1 MSNKNT
7 ENTDDLSS
15 LKSKLDKLR
24 LTEQKPEGLLESPLV
39 KTTGVGEEYG
49 KSQYD
54 ENIPLDLLKTRSLE
68 NIRGEKQGWADEATN
83 ALIGGLAKIPLTVIG
98 NVGSILDIED
108 YANRDNEVGNWL
120 TNWAENV
127 KQGIED
133 ETKIYKSNDNSLSSR
148 EWWLNSGKG
157 LIDSAGGFVFTGGI
171 LGKGIQLLSNL
182 ARTQKGAQIINAIG
196 GITNAVALNQAESI
210 PSAMNVYQK
219 AYDIEF
225 NRLQKDIDEG
235 LITDLEAEEQAKIK
249 AADAAAYSI
258 AINRVNIPL
267 NLTSAFAFLR
277 SPKLTRE
284 IAKQVSKKDAVN
296 KVLSEGTQEYI
307 EENVN
312 NIAENE
318 ALRKAKQ
325 GKNYSY
331 NFNNTLNDVF
341 SKQGFESGLIGFI
354 GGAVQTAGTELV
366 EDLKKDSPSY
376 DNKGNII
383 RDETGLPILVSRT
396 QSKNER
402 FLAQKESLKRI
413 ENLAKSEGIPTVKEI
428 LNKTNKISNILNDIQ
443 IESINKN
450 FDKVDDLKNDL
461 LIEQSLDAFK
471 NGTTENLINL
481 YKSIANDPTSKEKL
495 GEDYQNINKAISKI
509 EEFEKIYQKY
519 ENSPK
524 SEELFRNRVDYK
536 NTLDKIEYLKTL
548 QSKADFENKRELE
561 ITGFN
566 SEELK
571 ESLETTK
578 ELKLVNNKIKEEVGK
593 LIDLNNNFKNILSS
607 KTVKSEG
614 IKSETKENK
623 ENKENK
629 ETEKVKENIEDL
641 SPRETDIYNNKTGE
655 INNKLKDIKASE
667 DKSDLFQTE
676 NLLNEAING
685 NNKVYSE
692 LANVLKNHYNLHK
705 SVVTRM
711 VDFLKDFFGT
721 IANGNFGNNV
731 IELVKNLG
739 KDNIRVF
746 LHESIHGITAEKLAI
761 YGGSNPSRL
770 TQKEINAIKELERIF
785 EKVKKE
791 LLNLKN
797 SRGNNIFSKTVT
809 DGYYG
814 FKDLHEFL
822 AEAFTK
828 REFQSLLSNIKGEG
842 RKPNIFKQLLNAISD
857 LLGLTDSTILED
869 IFALT
874 EEFAGNNNQN
884 SETKTKEPEVT
895 KQEEQEKQEVER
907 VEKEEKD
914 YLDEDNEFLN
924 TRVRV
929 KYTNN
934 INPSFSDYSKRKI
947 SINSIE
953 SGPDDGTDE
962 SSERYY
968 RFTNKHSPKDLKGLL
983 VTEKNNPKL
992 FKEIMDLRPE
1002 AKEFLDNTDY
1012 DSGIHIVITDK
1023 NGNLIKSDQEGNI
1036 NKDGKL
1042 VFGTI
1047 TTIEA
1052 IENGRI
1058 LIKDEDKASKIA
1070 ELAKFRKTILD
1081 STKDIYVDIDGRS
1094 NGHLQFENTIQGQ
1107 RQSFSVIDRL
1117 GNIEDIDLELPR
1129 VGFKENPNESLLKNG
1144 KIGLTGKLY
1153 ASNKEGTITT
1163 DLIPRLLTDNEIS
1176 KVIDLIL
1183 QDIGV
1188 KDKTIEEPRK
1198 ELNKLI
1204 QYSIPKSGPKQFTI
1218 GRQEGVLNVG
1228 FTLENAS
1235 TLKTEEGLNRLK
1247 EFLKYKR
1254 VNVNKD
1260 YDFDDRFTPLKTGN
1274 EELDKDVKEFNSYKE
1289 YLLSGDRPLFG
1300 TDVLP
1305 ESKVQLRNQ
1314 YYSYNNIIK
1323 EEKDLKNVNTPSKSQ
1338 RRVLE
1343 KRIKSD
1349 IPTEEKL
1356 NRLKSK
1362 EQLKEE
1368 EKVSE
1373 QEKQWFKTNF
1383 PNIDYEETKGLID
1396 GEALGQ
1402 FISYGKVL
1410 LSDEATSGTLYHEA
1424 YHAIEEL
1431 YLTDKEQRSLHNE
1444 VRRKKGL
1451 KDLLEIKE
1459 YLAEDFLNYK
1469 KSGKI
1474 LKDQPVRNNLF
1485 RRILNYIK
1493 ELLNLPVSSIEELYK
1508 RIDKGYY
1515 KEKPIRKRDLFV
1527 LNRSKIQA
1535 EKGVTFE
1542 KDVLDSFS
1550 YLFFDKLFKKG
1561 ITPNE
1566 VKPIINRNI
1575 IDEVHDE
1582 LIENYYNRFIDEQEE
1597 LIKNDPDNKESI
1609 FDLEKKIKNI
1619 EYIYDNFEELTKRFI
1634 EKSNVKG
1641 VNINLKVKDEDFNF
1655 EERIDELEELEELEK
1670 IEASTQRDSAYQEAN
1685 LSSPKSN
1692 LNDSVWSLISSLK
1705 QVDKLSDNTGLP
1717 KVVDADSTYNYLL
1730 KNLSGLLTYEE
1741 IFDKLNIL
1749 SKDRPELK
1757 ELIDKL
1763 GKPDPSISY
1772 EKIVF
1777 QEQFRQDFSKN
1788 RYTSYKTIMKDNDVF
1803 IIDANEENNSGKI
1816 IEKWKSNILARSSEQ
1831 KDNKIIIDLNT
1842 ISFKDNISFLNS
1854 IGFNLSKN
1862 TISNLKNSD
1871 NFIPAAIALQNY
1883 IKENNGDIT
1892 TLFDFKEDKSGV
1904 KNNIK
1909 TIAEIEANNS
1919 PESTELSF
1927 FSSENKTIYSL
1938 GYNNTL
1944 STIKNKIN
1952 NSNTIEELY
1961 SVLPHLNTVTA
1972 EGSVYLSELF
1982 DSNGKKSKNRYLSID
1997 LHDGLSSENDKL
2009 ATRKLNTTDK
2019 YIQEIVSILKNGKS
2033 SYIRASD
2040 KSSEHI
2046 VSINSFGK
2054 NKKLYI
2060 PVEDLKSL
2068 DNKQLLKTFQGY
2080 FKSELKRIALFRVNE
2095 VGKNIATYNKT
2106 GGKFTVF
2113 EGILKSVKTEIN
2125 KELSK
2130 IEELKPSKEET
2141 IRLIDELAPKFYDEV
2156 NKDVID
2162 FFTKYSQ
2169 EQLKN
2174 EFKEFGITLE
2184 LLPKDLQKYSINQI
2198 ANAIAVNDYI
2208 NSIEQTKLFIGDL
2221 AFYKDLF
2228 KRTAG
2233 YTGVKQSADNGANIN
2248 TWLNNNI
2255 KRKDKKIEN
2264 GEIKVAIF
2272 KDVKQKLNEE
2282 YIKNYKETL
2291 EKSGLKESEI
2301 NEILDSYNDINE
2313 GDAQGWITLDE
2324 YRSFLIRIGKDI
2336 PQNIFDKAQKGE
2348 LLNKDELYYFTPLKA
2363 QYAGPQKYNDIFAP
2377 AYHKYSLFPLLPS
2390 VIKGTNLEVIADN
2403 MTNEQI
2409 GYALFES
2416 GSKVGTILDNNG
2428 EINKFYNET
2437 NYGNINTKNWTK
2449 QTVFYDF
2456 LGIQT
2461 ETPDPKSK
2469 NIYGTQFRKLVFT
2482 DTYSNGNIVNSE
2494 FKNLLEKHN
2503 KLIDDIVNIEKS
2515 KLIEELGID
2524 KNTIENIKKLVDL
2537 LQTEAKNRDLPD
2549 NIIDS
2554 IQEEI
2559 KEGKSMLKYKVDNMV
2574 NKNKVDSLLMSII
2587 NTRLIRQKITGDA
2600 LIQVSS
2606 SGMEPKGKRK
2616 HGVNDSL
2623 KPYRVENGKVLPAQ
2637 IKLAVSKD
2645 YRDFIEKNGGLE
2657 ETNKL
2662 IKEGKIDKNLLE
2674 IIAYRIPTQG
2684 LNSMEYFEIV
2694 EFLPE
2699 ESSTSIIVP
2708 TIITTKS
2715 GSDFDVDKLN
2725 IIRRSFKRDEKSKKE
2740 NELMDIC
2747 KKILSNPSNFEALI
2761 KPNSN
2766 KIIKDIANKVNFIEH
2781 LNEKPDNSLSRN
2793 NFESQEEFDK
2803 LYEEKEKNYIK
2814 SREESLGNILY
2825 SSQLKL
2831 SGKNGKISQFI
2842 KFLTA
2847 KDMVG
2852 IAALHNTHHILSQEY
2867 DLKMSNKHNINLNHN
2882 KTTEGNISLSNL
2894 KDNEGKNK
2902 ISETISHILTS
2913 VVDAAKDPF
2922 ILDINMTDETLNT
2935 YLYLVRSGVTFE
2947 DVAYFMSQP
2956 IISDYLKEI
2965 SLNDSISIIKK
2976 KSKGTI
2982 LKEIY
2987 KKYKNNKNKEP
2998 KILTKDILKGHL
3010 KKENQ
3015 SKDDFYKDQ
3024 IQILE
3029 DYIKYRNS
3037 ANELSKSMRATNMDT
3052 AGVGKNLDSIID
3064 KQELIKNVLL
3074 FNNVI
3079 NTEKILKNSIVNTF
3093 NQLKFTR
3100 DIYSPLYNTQN
3111 EEFLYIKEQTKEL
3124 FKVENNLEND
3134 KLNTL
3139 IENDLIQ
3146 FVIENWGYKDS
3157 EKLKDYLF
3165 KSSEDIK
3172 SLSKRILDIKT
3183 KDNKNEVEEKL
3194 SNNLLIKELQPI
3206 LSKFKKGSDNLKL
3219 YSKRYDTYK
3228 ANQLTDAFREIQEL
3242 DLNLAKD
3249 MMDLGILQSGLNN
3262 SPITYL
3268 GIIPFEY
3275 YNELVKN
3282 AFDNFYKKNGVEE
3295 LSNFPELF
3303 KRENPDLL
3311 LNKKEYY
3318 NIESDI
3324 LAEQM
3329 INIRPNKMY
3338 GKNYSLK
3345 SIEKENK
3352 SINNSDIQLKT
3363 NEKPRINEKLRID
3376 VISKFHSTK
3385 EQALTAY
3392 NQIKDLLKGSYVHQ
3406 VGDKWKVYAP
3416 VQKPRSNQFPQQSI
3430 PKNKEEL
3437 PIEQFKEIVDKLY
3450 NKFGQKINYKIVEP
3464 EEILKYIEEQTGL
3477 NREDLQLSLD
3487 NTPAVYKDNTIL
3499 YPKNYLTSEVAFH
3512 EFSHPFI
3519 DIIVKQNPDLFNNLK
3534 NELQT
3539 TDSGKLII
3547 EKIKKEYP
3555 HLIDEDGSLTEGF
3568 WKESIVTALGEL
3580 ASNNLNESKDKG
3592 LISYLKDL
3600 LKQISQYLRDLF
3612 STPTK
3617 VIKPFEIDP
3626 NTKLEELA
3634 SMLNIDNQIDLK
3646 EFSSD
3651 EIKYGLKA
3659 INILQ
3664 SEKAKNIFD
3673 KGNKNKWSLDR
3684 ILTELQIPK
3693 EQKELLLSLNIKDR
3707 EQLALELAS
3716 NYSYTVEINTAK
3728 TNEEKQVIQRGDNE
3742 EFTFNGFIYEYKNGE
3757 YLKDDEIIDL
3767 IEYESAK
3774 HKAFTQPNTQ
3784 HYSNLT
3790 VPGGTNYTENEIAI
3804 PGVEVQERPKGI
3816 TTKKG
3821 VDFVFEQNP
3830 KLASIGTTGQYSQYL
3845 DTIFPDSK
3853 VKDIVYHGS
3862 SQFGFDKF
3870 SKEKLGEFTG
3880 SGSAKLGFFFS
3891 NNLENSFSAYTA
3903 NVQKDVSFSDDGSVD
3918 GVEGTFGLSK
3928 IDSLIKDL
3936 DEGRSFVDSEIRN
3949 KEYLVKSVFKSGGIS
3964 YGIPFKTKEE
3974 ALENYKKDDWN
3985 YNPDA
3990 EVEVIE
3996 NVNYG
4001 KYKYS
4006 KVDWLKDTPI
4016 VYYKE
4021 ELGTN
4026 NKLSISEEEYNKALK
4041 NKKDSLLEG
4050 RKKYIKKQSGNRVY
4064 SILLN
4069 SKTLKEFDDKGN
4081 KWREETYVDRI
4092 QQTLSENKDGL
4103 VIKNTYDPLLND
4115 VYVVFE
4121 PEQIHILGSKQ
4132 DIEGFKNWINNNTK
4146 TVRKGA
4152 ITPSIKGHAQFSTD
4166 NGIGW
4171 FRSDDLAA
4179 EYKGASK
4186 DYTDAELAEMAY
4198 DAQLSITEIQAA
4210 AKYSNKSKTD
4220 SKTRR
4225 ILEVQSDLFQ
4235 KGRDAYELIGNE
4247 NDIIDEL
4254 EKMGKPDST
4263 NPDDIAEARKRLST
4277 SNQNQ
4282 FLQLLN
4288 KNNNWVTF
4296 FVKSIIQDS
4305 AKKGYEKILFPSGDT
4320 ASKVEGHTTLEE
4332 FKREKENRI
4341 KQIEKNKNNL
4351 KIIGEKLKEKIELEK
4366 DWAGEEQYS
4375 VRDSNSKVYFAKTK
4389 KEVEQKID
4397 EEVKTKQ
4404 EQDNKEINQLK
4415 QELERVET
4423 EGFGALKPIY
4433 NFYENT
4439 VGNILKKQGY
4449 NPKLITDEYNNTWNE
4464 VIIDK
4469 KRDLSQ
4475 IQLKKKDLK
4484 EEIEQKKKDREN
4496 INKSPYLK
4504 QYVYF
4509 KRRLAYLEKQQ
4520 KSTKEDTPSFNI
4532 LQEEINKIGE
4542 GIKKVTKDQDYN
4554 TYKKLADDTLDY
4566 VKQKIEDLVDTKDR
4580 KGRPITDDEI
4590 IDISD
4595 ILDTFKNFKGTE
4607 SLVKEYTEKLFP
4619 LIQDRATKVI
4629 QNYSTEKNKITK
4641 EDINNQNEDIGKFTK
4656 GVGSLSDSKNY
4667 IGRTIGSI
4675 IKEAQNR
4682 KSTRSKQLKS
4692 RIEKQIDNLNNW
4704 AKKNGVSL
4712 EKTYDL
4718 FIQPKEN
4725 TTMLAQQYLS
4735 NGQLNPNFKIIVDN
4749 PELSE
4754 FYQFYQ
4760 DTISELQKNQSI
4772 KFGKNFIPNLKKT
4785 EGIWNKIKELINVQT
4800 TSDTDFTSKE
4810 SLYADVL
4817 PTKYTKR
4824 LDDKEKSRDL
4834 GAILMS
4840 YGKHIYNQEEMSD
4853 ILPTIRLL
4861 QENLKYKLTPEGILT
4876 ERSFKKSSDPKTEI
4890 FGSETNLNKM
4900 IEDVINMQVFGEM
4913 KDKELYFELGN
4924 TYDENGNITGRKYVH
4939 GSNIID
4945 LALRYNSLLR
4955 IGFSPITAASN
4966 IIFGDVSNFI
4976 EGIGGQYFNLTQLK
4990 QASNIFIKQT
5000 LDKESVLN
5008 KVLIEEL
5015 NILQDL
5021 EDYNQVTD
5029 VSLKSIKKLSTD
5041 KIIEYAYSMQ
5051 KSGEKYLQSRPAIA
5065 VMIKDGY
5072 LSPKGELT
5080 DKYKDATDKEKAQ
5093 LVDKIQRVNQMIH
5106 GRYTQ
5111 QEAATLQQS
5120 VLYRLISQFKKW
5132 LPTAIENRIGERKYD
5147 NRLQTETEGRYVTIG
5162 RLLVNFNDTYDR
5174 VKSGNLSELE
5184 IANLKKTLTELTL
5197 FTATYLALGALK
5209 GDDEESKKLRK
5220 NWAVK
5225 TGLTLLNRVSGDIS
5239 YFFDPSQISNTSKNL
5254 VPLVRTMDDLRLAIS
5269 YLPSAFGEEGVY
5281 KKGSRKGQN
5290 KALTKFASIIPG
5302 PNQFYQLKRLANKQE
5317 LEEFTK

>member
-1 MSNKNT
+1 MSDIKDILKNIAQQNSDAT
-7 ENTDDLSS
+7 I
-15 LKSKLDKLR
+15 KR
-24 LTEQKPEGLLESPLV
+24 SPV
-39 KTTGVGEEYG
+39 QFTHSRTNIPSEYG
-49 KSQYD
+49 NSQYD
-54 ENIPLDLLKTRSLE
+54 TYGESASPFYNVENASKILE
-68 NIRGEKQGWADEATN
+68 QQRGEKQGWVDEATN
-83 ALIGGLAKIPLTVIG
+83 AIVGGIAKIPFTVIG
-98 NVGSILDIED
+98 NFGSMLDLED

-120 TNWAENV
+120 TKWAENA
-127 KQGIED
+127 KQRIEG
-133 ETKIYKSNDNSLSSR
+133 ETKIYKSNNNSLSSR
-148 EWWLNSGKG
+148 EWWLNNAKG
-157 LIDSAGGFVFTGGI
+157 LIDSAGAFVLTGGI
-171 LGKGIQLLSNL
+171 LGKGVQLLSIL
-182 ARTQKGAQIINAIG
+182 ARTEQGAQIINAIG

-225 NRLQKDIDEG
+225 KRLQKDINEG
-235 LITDLEAEEQAKIK
+235 LITDLEAEEKAKIK

-296 KVLSEGTQEYI
+296 KILSEGTQEYI

-318 ALRKAKQ
+318 ALRKAKE

-354 GGAVQTAGTELV
+354 GGAIQTAGTELV
-366 EDLKKDSPSY
+366 EDLKKDAPSY

-383 RDETGLPILVSRT
+383 RDETGLPILVSKT

-461 LIEQSLDAFK
+461 LTEQSLDAFK

-578 ELKLVNNKIKEEVGK
+578 ELKLVNNKIKEESIK

-614 IKSETKENK
+614 IKSEIKENK

-629 ETEKVKENIEDL
+629 ETEKVKENIEDFNYEEFVETGNIDEEILDNIANKIKNSEAL

-667 DKSDLFQTE
+667 DKSDKSDKS
-676 NLLNEAING
+676 NE
-685 NNKVYSE
+685 
-692 LANVLKNHYNLHK
+692 
-705 SVVTRM
+705 
-711 VDFLKDFFGT
+711 
-721 IANGNFGNNV
+721 
-731 IELVKNLG
+731 
-739 KDNIRVF
+739 
-746 LHESIHGITAEKLAI
+746 
-761 YGGSNPSRL
+761 SN
-770 TQKEINAIKELERIF
+770 E
-785 EKVKKE
+785 
-791 LLNLKN
+791 
-797 SRGNNIFSKTVT
+797 
-809 DGYYG
+809 
-814 FKDLHEFL
+814 
-822 AEAFTK
+822 
-828 REFQSLLSNIKGEG
+828 
-842 RKPNIFKQLLNAISD
+842 
-857 LLGLTDSTILED
+857 
-869 IFALT
+869 
-874 EEFAGNNNQN
+874 
-884 SETKTKEPEVT
+884 TKEPEVT
-895 KQEEQEKQEVER
+895 KQE

-947 SINSIE
+947 SISSIE

-968 RFTNKHSPKDLKGLL
+968 RFTNKHNPKDLKGLF

-992 FKEIMDLRPE
+992 FKEIMTLRPE

-1023 NGNLIKSDQEGNI
+1023 NGNLIKSDQDGNI
-1036 NKDGKL
+1036 TNDGKL

-1047 TTIEA
+1047 TTIDA

-1058 LIKDEDKASKIA
+1058 SIKEENKAEKIA

-1094 NGHLQFENTIQGQ
+1094 NGHLQFENTIQGK

-1153 ASNKEGTITT
+1153 GSNKEGTITT

-1176 KVIDLIL
+1176 KVIDLVL

-1204 QYSIPKSGPKQFTI
+1204 QYSIPKGGPKQFTI

-1260 YDFDDRFTPLKTGN
+1260 YDFDDKFTSLKTGN
-1274 EELDKDVKEFNSYKE
+1274 EELDKDAKEFNTYKE
-1289 YLLSGDRPLFG
+1289 YLLSGENPLFG
-1300 TDVLP
+1300 TDILP
-1305 ESKVQLRNQ
+1305 KNKIQLRNQ

-1383 PNIDYEETKGLID
+1383 PNIEYEEVKGLID
-1396 GEALGQ
+1396 GEAIGQ
-1402 FISYGKVL
+1402 FISSGKVL
-1410 LSDEATSGTLYHEA
+1410 VSDEAKSGTLYHEG
-1424 YHAIEEL
+1424 YHVVEEL
-1431 YLTDKEQRSLHNE
+1431 YLSDNERKILYNE
-1444 VRRKKGL
+1444 VIKKRGI
-1451 KDLLEIKE
+1451 KEVNKIKE
-1459 YLAEDFLNYK
+1459 YLAEDFIEYK
-1469 KSGKI
+1469 KTGKI
-1474 LKDQPVRNNLF
+1474 LRDSPIRNNIFKRL
-1485 RRILNYIK
+1485 LNFIK
-1493 ELLNLPVSSIEELYK
+1493 ELINLPASSIDEIYK
-1508 RIDKGYY
+1508 RIDKGFY
-1515 KEKPIRKRDLFV
+1515 KEKKIKNKSIYK
-1527 LNRSKIQA
+1527 LNRTKVQA

-1597 LIKNDPDNKESI
+1597 LIKNNPDDKESI

-1692 LNDSVWSLISSLK
+1692 LNDSVWSLISYLK

-1730 KNLSGLLTYEE
+1730 KNLSGLFTYEE

-1816 IEKWKSNILARSSEQ
+1816 IERWKSNILARSSEQ

-1842 ISFKDNISFLNS
+1842 ISFEDNISFLNS

-1871 NFIPAAIALQNY
+1871 NFIPAVISIQNY
-1883 IKENNGDIT
+1883 IKDNKGDIT
-1892 TLFDFKEDKSGV
+1892 SLFDFKDDKSGV

-1909 TIAEIEANNS
+1909 IIAEFEANNS
-1919 PESTELSF
+1919 PEATELSF
-1927 FSSENKTIYSL
+1927 FSSENKTVYSL

-1972 EGSVYLSELF
+1972 EGSIYLSELF
-1982 DSNGKKSKNRYLSID
+1982 DSNGKKRKNRYLSID

-2113 EGILKSVKTEIN
+2113 EGILKSVKSEIN

-2130 IEELKPSKEET
+2130 IEESKPSKEET

-2174 EFKEFGITLE
+2174 EFEEFGITLE

-2228 KRTAG
+2228 KRTSG
-2233 YTGVKQSADNGANIN
+2233 YTGVKQSADNGSHIN
-2248 TWLNNNI
+2248 NWLNNNI
-2255 KRKDKKIEN
+2255 KRKDNKIEN

-2324 YRSFLIRIGKDI
+2324 YRSFLLRIGKSI

-2377 AYHKYSLFPLLPS
+2377 AYHKYSLLPLLPS

-2403 MTNEQI
+2403 MTSKNEQI

-2437 NYGNINTKNWTK
+2437 NYGNINTKNWKK

-2461 ETPDPKSK
+2461 ETPNPKLK

-2482 DTYSNGNIVNSE
+2482 DTYENGNLINSE
-2494 FKNLLEKHN
+2494 FKDLLEKHN
-2503 KLIDDIVNIEKS
+2503 KLIDDILKIEKS
-2515 KLIEELGID
+2515 KLIEELGINE
-2524 KNTIENIKKLVDL
+2524 NTYAIENVKKIVEL
-2537 LQTEAKNRDLPD
+2537 LQKESKNRDLPD

-2559 KEGKSMLKYKVDNMV
+2559 RDGKSMLKYKVDNMV

-2616 HGVNDSL
+2616 YGVNDFL
-2623 KPYRVENGKVLPAQ
+2623 KSYRVENNRVLPAQ
-2637 IKLAVSKD
+2637 IKHAVTKD
-2645 YRDFIEKNGGLE
+2645 FRDFINKNGGLSK
-2657 ETNKL
+2657 TNQL
-2662 IKEGKIDKNLLE
+2662 IKEGKIDKKLLE
-2674 IIAYRIPTQG
+2674 VVAYRIPTQG
-2684 LNSMEYFEIV
+2684 LNSMEYFEIA

-2708 TIITTKS
+2708 SIIVIKS

-2725 IIRRSFKRDEKSKKE
+2725 IIRRSLKTDIKSKKE
-2740 NELMDIC
+2740 NELLDIC
-2747 KKILSNPSNFEALI
+2747 IKILSNTNSFGSLI
-2761 KPNSN
+2761 RPNSN
-2766 KIIKDIANKVNFIEH
+2766 KIIKSIADKVNFIDH
-2781 LNEKPDNSLSRN
+2781 LNNKPDNSLSRN

-2935 YLYLVRSGVTFE
+2935 YLYLVRAGVTFE

-2956 IISDYLKEI
+2956 IITDYLKEI

-2976 KSKGTI
+2976 KSKYSI

-2987 KKYKNNKNKEP
+2987 IKYKYNKNEKP

-3029 DYIKYRNS
+3029 DYIEYRKS

-3052 AGVGKNLDSIID
+3052 TGVGKNLNSIID
-3064 KQELIKNVLL
+3064 KQELIKDVLL
-3074 FNNVI
+3074 SNNVI
-3079 NTEKILKNSIVNTF
+3079 NTKKILENSIVNTF
-3093 NQLKFTR
+3093 DQLKFTR

-3111 EEFLYIKEQTKEL
+3111 EEFLNIKEQTKTL

-3134 KLNTL
+3134 KLNSL
-3139 IENDLIQ
+3139 LENDLIQ

-3172 SLSKRILDIKT
+3172 SLSRRILDIKT

-3295 LSNFPELF
+3295 LSKFPELF

-3311 LNKKEYY
+3311 LKEKEYD
-3318 NIESDI
+3318 NIELNI
-3324 LAEQM
+3324 PAEEQM
-3329 INIRPNKMY
+3329 INRPNKMY

-3345 SIEKENK
+3345 SI
-3352 SINNSDIQLKT
+3352 IQ
-3363 NEKPRINEKLRID
+3363 D
-3376 VISKFHSTK
+3376 
-3385 EQALTAY
+3385 
-3392 NQIKDLLKGSYVHQ
+3392 
-3406 VGDKWKVYAP
+3406 
-3416 VQKPRSNQFPQQSI
+3416 
-3430 PKNKEEL
+3430 
-3437 PIEQFKEIVDKLY
+3437 
-3450 NKFGQKINYKIVEP
+3450 
-3464 EEILKYIEEQTGL
+3464 
-3477 NREDLQLSLD
+3477 
-3487 NTPAVYKDNTIL
+3487 
-3499 YPKNYLTSEVAFH
+3499 
-3512 EFSHPFI
+3512 
-3519 DIIVKQNPDLFNNLK
+3519 
-3534 NELQT
+3534 
-3539 TDSGKLII
+3539 
-3547 EKIKKEYP
+3547 
-3555 HLIDEDGSLTEGF
+3555 
-3568 WKESIVTALGEL
+3568 
-3580 ASNNLNESKDKG
+3580 
-3592 LISYLKDL
+3592 
-3600 LKQISQYLRDLF
+3600 
-3612 STPTK
+3612 
-3617 VIKPFEIDP
+3617 
-3626 NTKLEELA
+3626 
-3634 SMLNIDNQIDLK
+3634 
-3646 EFSSD
+3646 
-3651 EIKYGLKA
+3651 
-3659 INILQ
+3659 
-3664 SEKAKNIFD
+3664 
-3673 KGNKNKWSLDR
+3673 
-3684 ILTELQIPK
+3684 
-3693 EQKELLLSLNIKDR
+3693 
-3707 EQLALELAS
+3707 
-3716 NYSYTVEINTAK
+3716 
-3728 TNEEKQVIQRGDNE
+3728 
-3742 EFTFNGFIYEYKNGE
+3742 
-3757 YLKDDEIIDL
+3757 
-3767 IEYESAK
+3767 
-3774 HKAFTQPNTQ
+3774 
-3784 HYSNLT
+3784 
-3790 VPGGTNYTENEIAI
+3790 
-3804 PGVEVQERPKGI
+3804 EVQESDVEAKVRELEREGLLEIDCKGKLKAEKGLQ
-3816 TTKKG
+3816 TNFTKGGKW
-3821 VDFVFEQNP
+3821 
-3830 KLASIGTTGQYSQYL
+3830 K
-3845 DTIFPDSK
+3845 
-3853 VKDIVYHGS
+3853 
-3862 SQFGFDKF
+3862 
-3870 SKEKLGEFTG
+3870 
-3880 SGSAKLGFFFS
+3880 
-3891 NNLENSFSAYTA
+3891 
-3903 NVQKDVSFSDDGSVD
+3903 
-3918 GVEGTFGLSK
+3918 
-3928 IDSLIKDL
+3928 LIKDL
-3936 DEGRSFVDSEIRN
+3936 
-3949 KEYLVKSVFKSGGIS
+3949 
-3964 YGIPFKTKEE
+3964 
-3974 ALENYKKDDWN
+3974 
-3985 YNPDA
+3985 
-3990 EVEVIE
+3990 
-3996 NVNYG
+3996 
-4001 KYKYS
+4001 
-4006 KVDWLKDTPI
+4006 
-4016 VYYKE
+4016 
-4021 ELGTN
+4021 
-4026 NKLSISEEEYNKALK
+4026 
-4041 NKKDSLLEG
+4041 
-4050 RKKYIKKQSGNRVY
+4050 
-4064 SILLN
+4064 
-4069 SKTLKEFDDKGN
+4069 
-4081 KWREETYVDRI
+4081 
-4092 QQTLSENKDGL
+4092 
-4103 VIKNTYDPLLND
+4103 
-4115 VYVVFE
+4115 
-4121 PEQIHILGSKQ
+4121 
-4132 DIEGFKNWINNNTK
+4132 
-4146 TVRKGA
+4146 
-4152 ITPSIKGHAQFSTD
+4152 
-4166 NGIGW
+4166 
-4171 FRSDDLAA
+4171 
-4179 EYKGASK
+4179 
-4186 DYTDAELAEMAY
+4186 
-4198 DAQLSITEIQAA
+4198 
-4210 AKYSNKSKTD
+4210 
-4220 SKTRR
+4220 
-4225 ILEVQSDLFQ
+4225 
-4235 KGRDAYELIGNE
+4235 
-4247 NDIIDEL
+4247 
-4254 EKMGKPDST
+4254 
-4263 NPDDIAEARKRLST
+4263 
-4277 SNQNQ
+4277 
-4282 FLQLLN
+4282 
-4288 KNNNWVTF
+4288 
-4296 FVKSIIQDS
+4296 
-4305 AKKGYEKILFPSGDT
+4305 KGYPTHK
-4320 ASKVEGHTTLEE
+4320 EG
-4332 FKREKENRI
+4332 
-4341 KQIEKNKNNL
+4341 
-4351 KIIGEKLKEKIELEK
+4351 G
-4366 DWAGEEQYS
+4366 
-4375 VRDSNSKVYFAKTK
+4375 V
-4389 KEVEQKID
+4389 
-4397 EEVKTKQ
+4397 
-4404 EQDNKEINQLK
+4404 
-4415 QELERVET
+4415 
-4423 EGFGALKPIY
+4423 
-4433 NFYENT
+4433 
-4439 VGNILKKQGY
+4439 
-4449 NPKLITDEYNNTWNE
+4449 
-4464 VIIDK
+4464 
-4469 KRDLSQ
+4469 DL
-4475 IQLKKKDLK
+4475 
-4484 EEIEQKKKDREN
+4484 
-4496 INKSPYLK
+4496 
-4504 QYVYF
+4504 
-4509 KRRLAYLEKQQ
+4509 
-4520 KSTKEDTPSFNI
+4520 
-4532 LQEEINKIGE
+4532 
-4542 GIKKVTKDQDYN
+4542 
-4554 TYKKLADDTLDY
+4554 
-4566 VKQKIEDLVDTKDR
+4566 
-4580 KGRPITDDEI
+4580 
-4590 IDISD
+4590 
-4595 ILDTFKNFKGTE
+4595 
-4607 SLVKEYTEKLFP
+4607 
-4619 LIQDRATKVI
+4619 
-4629 QNYSTEKNKITK
+4629 
-4641 EDINNQNEDIGKFTK
+4641 
-4656 GVGSLSDSKNY
+4656 
-4667 IGRTIGSI
+4667 TIG
-4675 IKEAQNR
+4675 
-4682 KSTRSKQLKS
+4682 
-4692 RIEKQIDNLNNW
+4692 
-4704 AKKNGVSL
+4704 KNGVSI
-4712 EKTYDL
+4712 K
-4718 FIQPKEN
+4718 
-4725 TTMLAQQYLS
+4725 
-4735 NGQLNPNFKIIVDN
+4735 NG
-4749 PELSE
+4749 S
-4754 FYQFYQ
+4754 
-4760 DTISELQKNQSI
+4760 
-4772 KFGKNFIPNLKKT
+4772 T
-4785 EGIWNKIKELINVQT
+4785 E
-4800 TSDTDFTSKE
+4800 
-4810 SLYADVL
+4810 
-4817 PTKYTKR
+4817 
-4824 LDDKEKSRDL
+4824 
-4834 GAILMS
+4834 
-4840 YGKHIYNQEEMSD
+4840 
-4853 ILPTIRLL
+4853 
-4861 QENLKYKLTPEGILT
+4861 
-4876 ERSFKKSSDPKTEI
+4876 
-4890 FGSETNLNKM
+4890 
-4900 IEDVINMQVFGEM
+4900 
-4913 KDKELYFELGN
+4913 
-4924 TYDENGNITGRKYVH
+4924 
-4939 GSNIID
+4939 
-4945 LALRYNSLLR
+4945 
-4955 IGFSPITAASN
+4955 
-4966 IIFGDVSNFI
+4966 
-4976 EGIGGQYFNLTQLK
+4976 
-4990 QASNIFIKQT
+4990 
-5000 LDKESVLN
+5000 
-5008 KVLIEEL
+5008 
-5015 NILQDL
+5015 
-5021 EDYNQVTD
+5021 
-5029 VSLKSIKKLSTD
+5029 
-5041 KIIEYAYSMQ
+5041 
-5051 KSGEKYLQSRPAIA
+5051 
-5065 VMIKDGY
+5065 
-5072 LSPKGELT
+5072 
-5080 DKYKDATDKEKAQ
+5080 
-5093 LVDKIQRVNQMIH
+5093 
-5106 GRYTQ
+5106 
-5111 QEAATLQQS
+5111 
-5120 VLYRLISQFKKW
+5120 
-5132 LPTAIENRIGERKYD
+5132 
-5147 NRLQTETEGRYVTIG
+5147 
-5162 RLLVNFNDTYDR
+5162 
-5174 VKSGNLSELE
+5174 
-5184 IANLKKTLTELTL
+5184 
-5197 FTATYLALGALK
+5197 FTAKHGLVIP
-5209 GDDEESKKLRK
+5209 K
-5220 NWAVK
+5220 N
-5225 TGLTLLNRVSGDIS
+5225 
-5239 YFFDPSQISNTSKNL
+5239 
-5254 VPLVRTMDDLRLAIS
+5254 
-5269 YLPSAFGEEGVY
+5269 
-5281 KKGSRKGQN
+5281 
-5290 KALTKFASIIPG
+5290 
-5302 PNQFYQLKRLANKQE
+5302 
-5317 LEEFTK
+5317 